1 MTKNIGK
8 EIYGFDYVDVKAMS
22 FDEIVNEMAGI
33 ASQTIVSINDEEALQ
48 QNLKKSFEYR
58 ELQNELRNRHG
69 KQPYER
75 ISILL
80 IKQKILD
87 RQLEM
92 SRRERD
98 RFENKYVTTKDEINI
113 NIAQDISC
121 DILIYLDE
129 IKSIKSE
136 LLKLGVVRID
146 Y

>member
-1 MTKNIGK
+1 MTKNIEK
-8 EIYGFDYVDVKAMS
+8 EIYGFDYVDTKMMS
-22 FDEIVNEMAGI
+22 FHEIVSEMSGI
-33 ASQTIVSINDEEALQ
+33 ALQTGINFREEEALQ
-48 QNLKKSFEYR
+48 RELEKHNKYI

-80 IKQKILD
+80 IKERILD
-87 RQLEM
+87 RRIELA
-92 SRRERD
+92 RHDRN
-98 RFENKYVTTKDEINI
+98 RFENKYVATKDEINI

-129 IKSIKSE
+129 IKSIKAE

-146 Y
+146 N

>member
-1 MTKNIGK
+1 MTKNIDK
-8 EIYGFDYVDVKAMS
+8 EIYGFDYIDVKAMS
-22 FDEIVNEMAGI
+22 FDEIVSEMAGI
-33 ASQTIVSINDEEALQ
+33 ASQTIVSINDEEVLQ

-58 ELQNELRNRHG
+58 KLQNELRNRHG

-80 IKQKILD
+80 IKQKILN
-87 RQLEM
+87 RQLEL

-146 Y
+146 N